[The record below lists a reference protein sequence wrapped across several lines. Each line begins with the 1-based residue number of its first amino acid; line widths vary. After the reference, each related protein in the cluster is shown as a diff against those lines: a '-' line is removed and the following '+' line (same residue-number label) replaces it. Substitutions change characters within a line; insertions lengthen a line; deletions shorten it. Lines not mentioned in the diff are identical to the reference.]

1 MGHRHSETY
10 VDLLLFIL
18 SNSAH
23 PYGADVSGIVA
34 DYITLERVHLYAFK
48 QLPPVSTWRLKCTGF
63 CRNWHTIVTMPESGL
78 PVKEQSAPG
87 LHAKNKDSC
96 NSHSS
101 CTLYWYSFGFVW
113 EDWGV
118 CTVNSVCVNWDRDW
132 LVDTFKSG
140 IVIGFFGFIWEDWG
154 VCTVKFFLCELRQRL
169 TGCYRQRWHSD
180 RVPLDS
186 SEKTEVCVL

>member
-118 CTVNSVCVNWDRDW
+118 CTV
-132 LVDTFKSG
+132 
-140 IVIGFFGFIWEDWG
+140 
-154 VCTVKFFLCELRQRL
+154 KFFLCELRQRL